1 MNIQK
6 NYKKIIMKKS
16 IIKYTLLLIIL
27 LGIVLIRGFFGGII
41 LGIVLAIVFFELLGS
56 RLLTKMERRDKIV
69 RESIAR
75 ISAAIKE

>member
-1 MNIQK
+1 
-6 NYKKIIMKKS
+6 MKKS

-27 LGIVLIRGFFGGII
+27 LAIVLIRGFIGGVI